1 MISNS
6 GVPNMEIAPRKTQI
20 DYSRLNT
27 SKLTFY
33 KGTKERQIFHYT
45 SIGGLQGILEHK
57 KLRFTNINYMN
68 DKEEILAGLES
79 VLKAGNL
86 SEKEVDKRNISV
98 LDEKRE
104 TFVCCFSI
112 EEDSL
117 PMWNYYTKE
126 INNQGYNIE
135 FSDKKLVESVLRE
148 NPVLNGCDLSFG
160 IVDYCQDNR
169 SKYIQTIVR
178 SLINELDL
186 SMLELLLT
194 VGDIVGN
201 DQPPKGDAPLEP
213 SLQELKKRIAVEQKK
228 LNALPIYSYNGE
240 TCSFSKEG
248 MNDYLCYIKREC
260 FKQEQEFRIVITVP
274 HERLV
279 TLKKEGIYKF
289 RSGNGILI
297 PFLEL
302 TFSTEAVKSI
312 MISPTV
318 QSDLVELSIR
328 DFLEYCGFHVEDYS
342 QFVRHSKVPVRF

>member
-6 GVPNMEIAPRKTQI
+6 EVPNMEITPRKTQI

-27 SKLTFY
+27 SKLIFY
-33 KGTKERQIFHYT
+33 KGTKARRIFHYT

-57 KLRFTNINYMN
+57 KLRFTNIKYMN
-68 DKEEILAGLES
+68 DKEEILAGLKS
-79 VLKAGNL
+79 VMKEGNL
-86 SEKEVDKRNISV
+86 SEKELDKWNISAF
-98 LDEKRE
+98 DEKSQ

-169 SKYIQTIVR
+169 SKYIQTIVN
-178 SLINELDL
+178 SMTNTIDL
-186 SMLELLLT
+186 SMLGLLLT
-194 VGDIVGN
+194 IGN
-201 DQPPKGDAPLEP
+201 IAGKGQPTKEDVPLEP
-213 SLQELKKRIAVEQKK
+213 SLQELKKKIAIEQKK
-228 LNALPIYSYNGE
+228 LNTLPIYFYNGE
-240 TCSFSKEG
+240 TCSFSKDG
-248 MNDYLCYIKREC
+248 MNDYLCYIKREY

-274 HERLV
+274 NERLA
-279 TLKKEGIYKF
+279 TLKKESVYKF
-289 RSGNGILI
+289 RSGKGILI

-312 MISPTV
+312 TISPTV
-318 QSDLVELSIR
+318 QSDLAELSIR
-328 DFLEYCGFHVEDYS
+328 DFLEYCDFHVEDYS